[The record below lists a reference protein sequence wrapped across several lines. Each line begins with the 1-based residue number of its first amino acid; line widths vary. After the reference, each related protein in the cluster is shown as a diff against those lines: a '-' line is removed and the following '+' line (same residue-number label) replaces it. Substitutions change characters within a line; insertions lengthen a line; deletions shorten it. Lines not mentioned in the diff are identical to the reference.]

1 MEKNNKLGT
10 DKEIW
15 ADKHKVSDGVRE
27 EEKTRGE
34 IAKAKRGGGGGSIM
48 REIEKEED
56 SVGRVTGCQPRMQSI
71 LGRIKETV
79 RHLKGYKLTPVYSTR
94 LEAATGTEISRDTRY
109 TTCICAGGA

>member
-34 IAKAKRGGGGGSIM
+34 IAKAKRGGGGGRS
-48 REIEKEED
+48 
-56 SVGRVTGCQPRMQSI
+56 
-71 LGRIKETV
+71 
-79 RHLKGYKLTPVYSTR
+79 
-94 LEAATGTEISRDTRY
+94 
-109 TTCICAGGA
+109 